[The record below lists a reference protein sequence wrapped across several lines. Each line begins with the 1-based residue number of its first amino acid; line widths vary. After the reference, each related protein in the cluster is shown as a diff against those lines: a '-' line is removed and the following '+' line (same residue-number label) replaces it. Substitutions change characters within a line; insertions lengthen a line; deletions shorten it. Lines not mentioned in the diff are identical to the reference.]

1 MMTSNQPESQMI
13 PTRRKF
19 VHAAVSLA
27 AAALLAFSAQRASAA
42 DKAGCRDFDGMM
54 RFQNSSIAL
63 CDSRNFAEYTLPT
76 GNVTGFDSHTNEAE
90 IESKLS
96 LEGRLTQLL
105 YTVPKGASSAEVF
118 RSYKDYLPSAGYRVL
133 FEAKGPSFGV
143 SQGSFFE
150 SMGPGGQIVGYS
162 PDQSRYLAAVKED
175 GAAKIYIALYIVEYD
190 DGYNPTVTVEKG
202 QVVVRLDAVQ
212 VGELKNGMVPVSA
225 GEIAKQL
232 DTSGQVILSGILF
245 DFNKSQLK
253 PDSRPALDQIAA
265 FLKQDPA
272 RKVYLVGHTDNVGGF
287 DFNMQLSQARADA
300 VAADLVTTYGINTAR
315 LKGHGAGPL
324 APIASN
330 VTDEGRAKNRRVEL
344 IPQ

>member
-1 MMTSNQPESQMI
+1 
-13 PTRRKF
+13 
-19 VHAAVSLA
+19 
-27 AAALLAFSAQRASAA
+27 
-42 DKAGCRDFDGMM
+42 
-54 RFQNSSIAL
+54 
-63 CDSRNFAEYTLPT
+63 
-76 GNVTGFDSHTNEAE
+76 
-90 IESKLS
+90 
-96 LEGRLTQLL
+96 
-105 YTVPKGASSAEVF
+105 
-118 RSYKDYLPSAGYRVL
+118 
-133 FEAKGPSFGV
+133 
-143 SQGSFFE
+143 
-150 SMGPGGQIVGYS
+150 
-162 PDQSRYLAAVKED
+162 VKED
-175 GAAKIYIALYIVEYD
+175 GAAKTYIALYIVEYD

-225 GEIAKQL
+225 TEIAKRL

-253 PDSRPALDQIAA
+253 PDSRPALDEIAA